1 MMARTDHKG
10 QEPAERAW
18 LEGDPEGSNT
28 FIGEAVGL
36 IRSIE
41 PAGEVLQRMAREAEH
56 LLSGGGNTP
65 PPPS

>member
-10 QEPAERAW
+10 QEPAGRAW

-41 PAGEVLQRMAREAEH
+41 PAGEVLERMAREAED
-56 LLSGGGNTP
+56 LLIAGARALCPQS
-65 PPPS
+65 